1 MKVFALIFLFVAT
14 TQAATYKLDPAHSQV
29 GFSVKHLM
37 VTNVKGEFK
46 KFDGKFNYDSAK
58 KEVKDID
65 ISIDTESIETGVV
78 DRDTHLKSNDFFD
91 AKKYPK
97 ITFKSQKAEIT
108 PDGKTTKVK
117 GMLTMRDKTLP
128 VVLDVINNGEA
139 EFMGVKKV
147 GFSASTKVN
156 RKDWGV
162 SWNKGLDKGGVVVSD
177 DVMIVIEGEANLD
190 DGKPVKK

>member
-1 MKVFALIFLFVAT
+1 MKVFALMFLFAAT
-14 TQAATYKLDPAHSQV
+14 TQAATYKLDPAHSQI

-37 VTNVKGEFK
+37 VSNVKGDFK

-65 ISIDTESIETGVV
+65 VIIDTESIETGVA
-78 DRDTHLKSNDFFD
+78 DRDAHLKGGDFFD

-97 ITFKSQKAEIT
+97 LIFKSQKAELT
-108 PDGKTTKVK
+108 PDGKITKVK

-128 VVLDVINNGEA
+128 VTLDVTNNGEV

-156 RKDWGV
+156 RKDWGLA
-162 SWNKGLDKGGVVVSD
+162 WNKALDKGGVAVSD
-177 DVMIVIEGEANLD
+177 EVTINIEGEANLD
-190 DGKPVKK
+190 DGKPAKK

>member
-1 MKVFALIFLFVAT
+1 MKVFSLMFLITASA
-14 TQAATYKLDPAHSQV
+14 QAGIYKLDPAHSQV

-37 VTNVKGEFK
+37 VSNVKGDFK

-65 ISIDTESIETGVV
+65 VTIETDSVETGVA
-78 DRDTHLKSNDFFD
+78 DRDNHLKGNDFFD

-97 ITFKSQKAEIT
+97 MIFKSQKAELA
-108 PDGKTTKVK
+108 PEGKVTKIK

-128 VVLDVINNGEA
+128 VVLDVTNNGEV

-156 RKDWGV
+156 RKDWGLA
-162 SWNKGLDKGGVVVSD
+162 WNKALDKGGVAVSD
-177 DVMIVIEGEANLD
+177 EVTISIEGEANLD
-190 DGKPVKK
+190 DGKPAKK

>member
-1 MKVFALIFLFVAT
+1 MKVFALIFLFTAS

-37 VTNVKGEFK
+37 VTNVKGDFK

-65 ISIDTESIETGVV
+65 VSIDTESIETGVP
-78 DRDTHLKSNDFFD
+78 DRDAHLKGNDFFD

-97 ITFKSQKAEIT
+97 ITFKSQKAELT
-108 PDGKTTKVK
+108 PDGKTTKIK

-128 VVLDVINNGEA
+128 VVLDVTNNGEV
-139 EFMGVKKV
+139 EFMGVKKI

-162 SWNKGLDKGGVVVSD
+162 SWNKALDKGGVAVSD
-177 DVMIVIEGEANLD
+177 DVMIVIEGEANLE
-190 DGKPVKK
+190 DGKAVKK